1 MKQVFISHR
10 ICAEDSN
17 ILAELK
23 DKLKHHNISFN
34 DLDALSANSHL
45 SNVVM
50 EQIDDSAMCVFI
62 VTEQSLSSTW
72 CQAEVGAFWGSA
84 KEVFVYCPNTKLIN
98 DERIPPQLR
107 GQLIISDLDVLVRKI
122 NNVQGNPAVSASEVT
137 VSDPQSKLV
146 VKFGRIDCN
155 SFDQNTLVV
164 LSISDDLDFNC
175 VRKVNTAIGAYCSM
189 YYGNSDEAVKALQ
202 ESAPCQSR
210 PNASRFPRKTS
221 DVSPQIM
228 LAPITKH
235 RDEGGYASSPDLIHG
250 VLRDAKTYMLNNNM
264 SKIVMPLLGTGQA
277 NLSKPVCLVSTLLAI
292 QHTGLLRENNVAQ
305 ATIVIYQ
312 SDESSVPE
320 IKMAD
325 VFALLKTFYRTHFI
339 HS

>member
-10 ICAEDSN
+10 ICDEDSK
-17 ILAELK
+17 ILSDLK
-23 DKLKHHNISFN
+23 EKLTQHNITFN
-34 DLDALSANSHL
+34 DLDELSANSHL

-62 VTEQSLSSTW
+62 ATEQSLSSTW

-98 DERIPPQLR
+98 DERIPPQFKN
-107 GQLIISDLDVLVRKI
+107 QLLISDLDVLMRKI
-122 NNVQGNPAVSASEVT
+122 NGAQANPAVGTNEIT
-137 VSDPQSKLV
+137 VSYPQSKLV
-146 VKFGRIDCN
+146 VKFGRIEAQ
-155 SFDQNTLVV
+155 SLDQNTLVV

-175 VRKVNTAIGAYCSM
+175 VRKVNTAVGAYCSM
-189 YYGNSDEAVKALQ
+189 YYRNADEAVKALQ
-202 ESAPCQSR
+202 DSAPFQSK
-210 PNASRFPRKTS
+210 PDAPLFPRKTS
-221 DVSPQIM
+221 DRSPQIM

-235 RDEGGYASSPDLIHG
+235 RDEGGYASSPELIHG
-250 VLRDAKTYMLNNNM
+250 VFRDAKTYMLNNNI

-277 NLSKPVCLVSTLLAI
+277 NLSKSVCLLSTLLAI
-292 QHTGLLRENNVAQ
+292 QHTGILRENNIAE
-305 ATIVIYQ
+305 ATVVVYQ

-320 IKMAD
+320 VKMAD
-325 VFALLKTFYRTHFI
+325 VFALLKTLHRTQVI